1 MDAAR
6 RWFLTRLPLALLS
19 PSLAA
24 EAQTPARPPKV
35 GVLLHFQGSN
45 VEDLRAGLR
54 DIGYVEGQTV
64 ILEVRSAE
72 ARPDRLPG
80 LATELVRLGVDVI
93 VTSGPTG
100 IAAARAATRTI
111 PIVMGRMDD
120 VDAHGFVTNLARPD
134 GNVTGLSFQTGELAA
149 KWVELIKDAVP
160 GLSRL
165 AVMWDA
171 TGTATQRETAHDAAR
186 AMGLHV
192 QALDVR
198 GAQDLDAAI
207 ESAKRRKAEALAIL
221 ASPALTGDLAHLASL
236 ATRHRL
242 PAIYY
247 NDGFAAAGGLM
258 TYGPKASDFSWR
270 RAAIFIDKIVKGAK
284 PADLPIEQ
292 PTKFELVINLKAAR
306 ALGITVPRSLLVR
319 ADRVIE

>member
-1 MDAAR
+1 VLDFSHDGHGAS
-6 RWFLTRLPLALLS
+6 LVVTRLPLAVIAA
-19 PSLAA
+19 PLAA
-24 EAQTPARPPKV
+24 EAQTPPRLPKI
-35 GVLLHFQGSN
+35 GVLLHFQGTN

-72 ARPDRLPG
+72 TRPDTLPG

-93 VTSGPTG
+93 VTSGPSAV
-100 IAAARAATRTI
+100 AAARTATRTI

-149 KWVELIKDAVP
+149 KWVELVKDAVP
-160 GLSRL
+160 RVSRL

-171 TGTATQRETAHDAAR
+171 TGTAKQRKTAHDSAR
-186 AMGLHV
+186 AMRLHV
-192 QALDVR
+192 EAVDVR
-198 GAQDLDAAI
+198 GAQDLDAGVA
-207 ESAKRRKAEALAIL
+207 SAKIRRAEALAIL
-221 ASPALTGDLAHLASL
+221 ASPALTGDLTHLASL

-247 NDGFAAAGGLM
+247 HQGFAEAGGLM
-258 TYGPKASDFSWR
+258 TYGPNASEFSWR
-270 RAAIFIDKIVKGAK
+270 RAAIFVDKILKGAK

-292 PTKFELVINLKAAR
+292 PTKFDL
-306 ALGITVPRSLLVR
+306 
-319 ADRVIE
+319 